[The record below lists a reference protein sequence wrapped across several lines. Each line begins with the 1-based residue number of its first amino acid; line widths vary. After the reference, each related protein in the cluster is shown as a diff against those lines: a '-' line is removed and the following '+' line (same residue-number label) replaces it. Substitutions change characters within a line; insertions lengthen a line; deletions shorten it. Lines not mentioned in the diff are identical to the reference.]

1 MKGRLL
7 FPLGRGLLALAFI
20 GPGGMHLLE
29 GWREQQMSASVAVA
43 LLEIGAGL
51 AVLLG
56 WQARWIALAL
66 AVFLVTDAFA
76 SHAFWHAVP
85 PDQHNHL
92 VHFFK
97 NAALAGAFLLQ
108 AELRS
113 SSS

>member
-7 FPLGRGLLALAFI
+7 FRPGRGF
-20 GPGGMHLLE
+20 
-29 GWREQQMSASVAVA
+29 
-43 LLEIGAGL
+43 

-56 WQARWIALAL
+56 WKVRWIALAL
-66 AVFLVTDAFA
+66 AIFPVTDAFA

-92 VHFFK
+92 VPFLK
-97 NAALAGAFLLQ
+97 NAARAGAFLLQ
-108 AELRS
+108 GELRS